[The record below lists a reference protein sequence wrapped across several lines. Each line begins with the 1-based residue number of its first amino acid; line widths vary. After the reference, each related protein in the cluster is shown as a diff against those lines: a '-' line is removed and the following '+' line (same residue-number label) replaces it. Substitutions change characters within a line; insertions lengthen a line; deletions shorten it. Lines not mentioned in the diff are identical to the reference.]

1 MAAIMEEM
9 KSEGE
14 IMKEERQSGTGLGC
28 RNRIIFPVL
37 LLAFWLGCIILPQ
50 GVQAQSQFEQRVELR
65 VSALMEPKLLQSNL
79 YTVDEAVLNDGVLNH
94 YTVRSRFGVF
104 RINSTH
110 ALKQLLHEI
119 RAIAEMK
126 KVETKNTAK
135 ESVVQ
140 SGKNAVDAV
149 SNLVTDPQGTIEGAA
164 AGVSSLFNR
173 ASQVVGRRETTT
185 AEDSKLEQ
193 FIGKSKS
200 KGEIA
205 TKYGV
210 SVYSLNPVLQEELER
225 LAWADYLGGIGVAL
239 AQSAVPGV
247 GGAMLTA
254 SGTTRLLNEVINN
267 TPASELWVRN
277 KNKLA
282 AMRVDP
288 DTVQL
293 YLNNPAFSP
302 ALQTIMVDALEKMQ
316 GVANR
321 PLFIKISLQAN
332 THEMARIITEI
343 ATMMAGYHR
352 NVAALQGF
360 APVGRFLYARNTRG
374 EVVLVFP
381 ADHVLWSTAVAGVAS
396 WLVEPVQGQ
405 KAPAGFQMW
414 VLGDFSAKAQA
425 ELKSLGWQLH
435 PRSQSRLFVET
446 KQKLQ

>member
-1 MAAIMEEM
+1 MT
-9 KSEGE
+9 K
-14 IMKEERQSGTGLGC
+14 K
-28 RNRIIFPVL
+28 RNHRPGFFTAHI
-37 LLAFWLGCIILPQ
+37 LALVPLILCGVILDASLVQ
-50 GVQAQSQFEQRVELR
+50 GQSQFEQRVELKA
-65 VSALMEPKLLQSNL
+65 SALLEPKLLQSNL
-79 YTVDEAVLNDGVLNH
+79 YTVDEAVVNDGVLNH
-94 YTVRSRFGVF
+94 YTVRSRYGVF

-110 ALKQLLHEI
+110 GLKLLLHEI

-126 KVETKNTAK
+126 KVETKSTAK

-140 SGKNAVDAV
+140 SGKNTIDAV
-149 SNLVTDPQGTIEGAA
+149 SNLVTDPKETLEGAA

-173 ASQVVGRRETTT
+173 ATQSVGRRKTTD
-185 AEDSKLEQ
+185 AEDNKLEQ

-210 SVYSLNPVLQEELER
+210 SVYSLNPILQEELER

-239 AQSAVPGV
+239 AQSAVPGA
-247 GGAMLTA
+247 GGALLTA
-254 SGTTRLLNEVINN
+254 SGTTRLLNDVINT

-277 KNKLA
+277 KNKLE
-282 AMRVDP
+282 AMRVNP

-321 PLFIKISLQAN
+321 QLFVTISLQAN

-352 NVAALQGF
+352 NVAALQSL
-360 APVGRFLYARNTRG
+360 APVGRILYGKNRKG
-374 EVVLVFP
+374 EVVLTFP

-396 WLVEPVQGQ
+396 WLTEPGQGQ
-405 KAPAGFQMW
+405 AMPTSFQMW
-414 VLGDFSAKAQA
+414 VLGDYSGKARA
-425 ELKSLGWQLH
+425 ELQALGWQLH
-435 PRSQSRLFVET
+435 TNAGSKLFVT
-446 KQKLQ
+446 AK

>member
-1 MAAIMEEM
+1 
-9 KSEGE
+9 
-14 IMKEERQSGTGLGC
+14 MKEKRNQGIGLGC
-28 RNRIIFPVL
+28 RNRVMYPVL
-37 LLAFWLGCIILPQ
+37 LLAFWLVCI
-50 GVQAQSQFEQRVELR
+50 VQPMAARAQSQFEQRTELR
-65 VSALMEPKLLQSNL
+65 ASALLEPKLLQSNL
-79 YTVDEAVLNDGVLNH
+79 YTVDETVVNDGVLNH
-94 YTVRSRFGVF
+94 YTVRSRYGVF

-140 SGKNAVDAV
+140 SGKNTIDAV
-149 SNLVTDPQGTIEGAA
+149 SNLVTDPKETLEGAA

-173 ASQVVGRRETTT
+173 ASQAVGRRKTTD
-185 AEDSKLEQ
+185 AEDNKLEQ

-239 AQSAVPGV
+239 AQSAVPGA
-247 GGAMLTA
+247 GGVMLTA

-302 ALQTIMVDALEKMQ
+302 ALQTIMVEALEKMQ

-321 PLFIKISLQAN
+321 QLFVTISLQAN

-360 APVGRFLYARNTRG
+360 APVGRFLYARSVKG
-374 EVVLVFP
+374 EVVLTFP

-405 KAPAGFQMW
+405 KAPTGFQMW
-414 VLGDFSAKAQA
+414 VLGDFSVKAQA
-425 ELKSLGWQLH
+425 ELKALGWQLH
-435 PRSQSRLFVET
+435 PRSQGRLFVET

>member
-1 MAAIMEEM
+1 MR
-9 KSEGE
+9 S
-14 IMKEERQSGTGLGC
+14 ERQNKVAMFH
-28 RNRIIFPVL
+28 RVRFAYPAL
-37 LLAFWLGCIILPQ
+37 LLALCLGMVAGPSTLR
-50 GVQAQSQFEQRVELR
+50 AQSQFEQRVELR
-65 VSALMEPKLLQSNL
+65 ASALLEPKLLQSNL
-79 YTVDEAVLNDGVLNH
+79 YTVDEAVVNDGVLNH
-94 YTVRSRFGVF
+94 YTVRSRYGVF

-140 SGKNAVDAV
+140 SGKNTIDAV
-149 SNLVTDPQGTIEGAA
+149 SNLVTDPKDTLEGAA

-173 ASQVVGRRETTT
+173 ASQAVGRRKTTD
-185 AEDSKLEQ
+185 AEDNKLEQ

-239 AQSAVPGV
+239 AQSAVPGA
-247 GGAMLTA
+247 GGALLTA
-254 SGTTRLLNEVINN
+254 SGTTRLLNDVINN

-277 KNKLA
+277 KNKLE

-321 PLFIKISLQAN
+321 QLFVTISLQAN
-332 THEMARIITEI
+332 THEMARIMTEI

-360 APVGRFLYARNTRG
+360 APVGRFLYARNKKG
-374 EVVLVFP
+374 EVVLAFP
-381 ADHVLWSTAVAGVAS
+381 ADHVLWSTAVAGVAG
-396 WLVEPVQGQ
+396 WLIEPAQGQ
-405 KAPAGFQMW
+405 KAPTGFQMW

-435 PRSQSRLFVET
+435 PRSQGRLFVET